1 MEKQNLLKKQNLV
14 WDLLKQQNLVWDLL
28 KQQNLVWEGM
38 MRMVSQ
44 QLQQSLRPWQSSIA

>member
-1 MEKQNLLKKQNLV
+1 MRQGVVVEKQNLLKK
-14 WDLLKQQNLVWDLL
+14 QNLVWDLL

-44 QLQQSLRPWQSSIA
+44 QLQLPPRPWQSSIA